1 MGKESSMRASSSVR
15 ITLAVLLLT
24 AAAVSVGCSE
34 SSPTAATV
42 VESDYRS
49 ADSSE
54 VVIMISPATL
64 VIDSAG
70 TTFTVHAEIPYSTV
84 DTATVSLDGLVPAY
98 CKADARGDLVVK
110 FERGDVVAIVSPPEA
125 TMTLS
130 GLTVDA
136 VPFSGSDTIVVQ

>member
-1 MGKESSMRASSSVR
+1 MRASNLLR

-34 SSPTAATV
+34 SAPTAATV
-42 VESDYRS
+42 VESDYRAADG

-70 TTFTVHAEIPYSTV
+70 TTVTVHAEIPLSTV
-84 DTATVSLDGLVPAY
+84 DTATVSLDGVAPTY
-98 CKADARGDLVVK
+98 CKADARGELVAK
-110 FERGDVVAIVSPPEA
+110 FERADIVAIVAPPEA
-125 TMTLS
+125 TLTLS

-136 VPFSGSDTIVVQ
+136 VPFSGSDTITVQ